1 MKTYASILAFTAALA
16 RFAGA
21 AEPQSTNAPGSAE
34 SPTPRHADTNA
45 LPESVL
51 ITTGYIDHLIAEAR
65 TNNPS
70 LRAADSRVR
79 SAEFNAQS
87 IRTWDDPS
95 ALFGGSVYSDKGFKP
110 SEDGNLA
117 YGVEQRLPLWSRPK
131 LTRRVA
137 EAETSMRE
145 AEVNYRTRQLR
156 SDITK
161 ALLRAALAQRVVEIG
176 EQDLA
181 WIEATGSA
189 TDNKYRSGQAALGD
203 TLQIQNEL
211 ARRKDTL
218 RTDRLRLAHEHFSL
232 NRLLNRDAVSPWPRL
247 VLPPVA
253 PVVPLSHKL
262 LSLALKNEP
271 KLKVLEQEI
280 KQASASAELTR
291 KNRLP
296 DVSLGV
302 EGRQYSGDGDFRSG
316 MFTLRFSLPWVN
328 GDKYR
333 KEYQRDKER
342 LNSAEQDRED
352 QALMVREELHHLSVD
367 IEASRREALLNGGE
381 ITTRSQQ
388 ALTSRVAEWEAG
400 HGAFRDVLDARRM
413 LLESELMAARATAE
427 EHQTLADML
436 LWAGLDTQEDLLP
449 LATEPPLLP
458 AHDHE

>member
-1 MKTYASILAFTAALA
+1 MKISALLLLASAG
-16 RFAGA
+16 FAVA
-21 AEPQSTNAPGSAE
+21 QPATETN
-34 SPTPRHADTNA
+34 
-45 LPESVL
+45 SVVVTTELVNRL
-51 ITTGYIDHLIAEAR
+51 ISEAR
-65 TNNPS
+65 TNNPA
-70 LRAADSRVR
+70 LLAADSRVR
-79 SAEFNAQS
+79 SAELNTRS
-87 IRTWDDPS
+87 IRTWEDPS
-95 ALFGGSVYSDKGFKP
+95 ALFGGSVYSEKGFKP
-110 SEDGNLA
+110 SEDGDLA
-117 YGVEQRLPLWSRPK
+117 YGIEQKLPLWNRPK
-131 LTRRVA
+131 LARRLA
-137 EAETSMRE
+137 ETETSMRE
-145 AEVNYRTRQLR
+145 AEVSYRVHQVRTDL
-156 SDITK
+156 TK

-181 WIEATGSA
+181 WIEATGTA
-189 TDNKYRSGQAALGD
+189 TENKYRAGQATLAD

-232 NRLLNRDAVSPWPRL
+232 NRLLNRDPASPWPRL
-247 VLPPVA
+247 ALPSVTPA
-253 PVVPLSHKL
+253 IPLSQKL
-262 LSLALKNEP
+262 LALSLKNEP

-316 MFTLRFSLPWVN
+316 MFTVRFSLPWLN

-333 KEYQRDKER
+333 KEYERDKER
-342 LNSAEQDRED
+342 QKSAEKERED
-352 QALMVREELHHLSVD
+352 QALLVREELHHLSVD
-367 IEASRREALLNGGE
+367 IESSRREALLNADE

-388 ALTSRVAEWEAG
+388 ALASRLSDWEAG
-400 HGAFRDVLDARRM
+400 HGAFRDVLDARRT

-436 LWAGLDTQEDLLP
+436 LWTGLGTREELLP